1 MDIVEY
7 LLFVPLLIYG
17 IALSDLFGQWK
28 KFLNPKSLYLPHII
42 IIIATTDIGVN
53 NVFNFF
59 KLSHQFTNITY
70 FTYWLYLL
78 PPLVFLILVNILTNT
93 DDKEDK
99 KIFFNENRKP
109 IFILMAIFMALHFI
123 PQFNYNEPV
132 SIHRLLAIAS
142 CLLFAF
148 WNNMLFYYASVLIWL
163 LSLYS
168 RM

>member
-17 IALSDLFGQWK
+17 IALSDLFAQWK
-28 KFLNPKSLYLPHII
+28 KFLTPKSWYFPHLLV
-42 IIIATTDIGVN
+42 IIAATDIGVN

-59 KLSHQFTNITY
+59 SLSDHFTNITY
-70 FTYWLYLL
+70 FMYWLYLL
-78 PPLVFLILVNILTNT
+78 PPLVFLVLVNVLTKT
-93 DDKEDK
+93 DDNEDK
-99 KIFFNENRKP
+99 KTFFNENRKS
-109 IFILMAIFMALHFI
+109 IFILMALFMALHFI
-123 PQFNYNEPV
+123 PQFNYTEPV

-148 WNNMLFYYASVLIWL
+148 WNRMIFYYASVLIWL

-168 RM
+168 RI